1 MKRTIL
7 ERMHGILDLLEEA
20 AREMDG
26 LISDDI
32 DEELY
37 NYLVNCKDQV
47 EGAICDMIDVIMTDH
62 VPK

>member
-1 MKRTIL
+1 
-7 ERMHGILDLLEEA
+7 MHGILDLLEEA
-20 AREMDG
+20 ARDMDG